1 MATYRQSTKEV
12 LSLLEDLEKKLNKHK
27 PLYPNEKD
35 NYNLNNN
42 HFISNPISIN
52 SNNYSEM
59 GYQNNFDKITPSM
72 EFNIRKLIK
81 DEFSTLILPY
91 QEEMHNSLN
100 IMDTKVDKNS
110 NEIKDLKLKN
120 LNNLNNLISND
131 NLGFGF
137 NQPNHFDN
145 NQYVLRVEYENK
157 INELEI
163 QLSTLNTYSKTL
175 KEAFDNKVMGSDNYL
190 GKDEF
195 GLKIN
200 DIQNQ
205 FDSVI
210 SEIKQIEKNISNFNQ
225 SLSEIKINNNK
236 DKNELLIEIQNIK
249 NDFSDKVKMMNNN
262 FNSIDGKIQ
271 NQANNNNLNGQILN
285 LSSNLDNLK
294 NQFNVLNNQLD
305 LNFINSLKTIVN
317 QHVTVAELNLVK
329 NAISGCENNINQI
342 INKNYDMNISNIQN
356 KITSLE
362 NKMNTI
368 NLKNKNNSEIGEI
381 SEDNNKINT
390 NLNENQLNILNE
402 LQKIDLNKFQ
412 KFDFNSFNEIKN
424 EIKDNNEN
432 YALMKTKLNELD
444 TEINK
449 LKQKIDW
456 DNSVKDLK
464 NSITNINER
473 ITRLEGNYL
482 KRSKLEVEPI
492 NSGDEENNENNRD
505 NDIDNDNI
513 NRNNVNLNDNNQNM
527 NKDSTN
533 ENVIQKN
540 PFNSLNRENNL
551 EKVKNSSNK
560 EIERDEESNP
570 RQSLQRSGIYN
581 NNDEEEEKKQ
591 DDENQNNNKEKNSN
605 NIKKSRNGNTDDDN
619 FDIGDMNDLLI
630 DDNL

>member
-137 NQPNHFDN
+137 NQPNHLDN

-157 INELEI
+157 INELES

-210 SEIKQIEKNISNFNQ
+210 SEIKQI
-225 SLSEIKINNNK
+225 
-236 DKNELLIEIQNIK
+236 
-249 NDFSDKVKMMNNN
+249 
-262 FNSIDGKIQ
+262 
-271 NQANNNNLNGQILN
+271 
-285 LSSNLDNLK
+285 
-294 NQFNVLNNQLD
+294 
-305 LNFINSLKTIVN
+305 
-317 QHVTVAELNLVK
+317 
-329 NAISGCENNINQI
+329 
-342 INKNYDMNISNIQN
+342 
-356 KITSLE
+356 
-362 NKMNTI
+362 
-368 NLKNKNNSEIGEI
+368 
-381 SEDNNKINT
+381 
-390 NLNENQLNILNE
+390 
-402 LQKIDLNKFQ
+402 
-412 KFDFNSFNEIKN
+412 
-424 EIKDNNEN
+424 
-432 YALMKTKLNELD
+432 
-444 TEINK
+444 
-449 LKQKIDW
+449 
-456 DNSVKDLK
+456 
-464 NSITNINER
+464 
-473 ITRLEGNYL
+473 
-482 KRSKLEVEPI
+482 
-492 NSGDEENNENNRD
+492 
-505 NDIDNDNI
+505 
-513 NRNNVNLNDNNQNM
+513 
-527 NKDSTN
+527 
-533 ENVIQKN
+533 
-540 PFNSLNRENNL
+540 
-551 EKVKNSSNK
+551 
-560 EIERDEESNP
+560 
-570 RQSLQRSGIYN
+570 
-581 NNDEEEEKKQ
+581 
-591 DDENQNNNKEKNSN
+591 
-605 NIKKSRNGNTDDDN
+605 
-619 FDIGDMNDLLI
+619 
-630 DDNL
+630 